1 MQDAFKCCFCLCT
14 VHHPIVMCHQTHM
27 GCFDCLIEQIRV
39 SENVPTCALCRGP
52 QNLRFDRLVTEM
64 APTKKRKRN
73 SRRYE
78 VFLQLL
84 ELKKKSKYKTFN
96 RTLRKFAKAA
106 LTDEVVEQMSQD
118 ITNIVNGRIS
128 AARLKEQH
136 VYDANMYVGRSI

>member
-1 MQDAFKCCFCLCT
+1 
-14 VHHPIVMCHQTHM
+14 
-27 GCFDCLIEQIRV
+27 
-39 SENVPTCALCRGP
+39 
-52 QNLRFDRLVTEM
+52 M

-73 SRRYE
+73 SRRHE

-118 ITNIVNGRIS
+118 ITNIINGRIS
-128 AARLKEQH
+128 ASRLKEQH